1 MLWPQLGYFF
11 VQQIMRALEYRG
23 FLLAFAVQISVGENQ
38 PLDAF
43 RIRRFGN
50 ANGLDQI
57 RIGQILRIV
66 LQIGFGKRLLDFTP
80 RHALGNADAPLRD
93 LSLGQAREQFA
104 QCRFAVKLVFTDFVI
119 ARTAGQCGQQFHL
132 KRTEFA
138 TIGLRNFGQLIVG
151 RLRSFTALQI
161 NALRLGHRWR
171 DGRRQAHVRPD
182 RKNQQQ

>member
-1 MLWPQLGYFF
+1 MQRHAFSHSIDEHRRDHWTIRIQARFLLNDGCHDQGLIRRLVRQIRRMLWPQLGYFF

-119 ARTAGQCGQQFHL
+119 ARTAGQCSQ
-132 KRTEFA
+132 
-138 TIGLRNFGQLIVG
+138 
-151 RLRSFTALQI
+151 
-161 NALRLGHRWR
+161 
-171 DGRRQAHVRPD
+171 
-182 RKNQQQ
+182 

>member
-50 ANGLDQI
+50 ANGPDQI

-80 RHALGNADAPLRD
+80 RHTLGNTNFALGD
-93 LSLGQAREQFA
+93 LSLGQAREQLA
-104 QCRFAVKLVFTDFVI
+104 QRRFAVKLVFTDFVI
-119 ARTAGQCGQQFHL
+119 TRTAGQCGQ
-132 KRTEFA
+132 
-138 TIGLRNFGQLIVG
+138 
-151 RLRSFTALQI
+151 
-161 NALRLGHRWR
+161 
-171 DGRRQAHVRPD
+171 
-182 RKNQQQ
+182 